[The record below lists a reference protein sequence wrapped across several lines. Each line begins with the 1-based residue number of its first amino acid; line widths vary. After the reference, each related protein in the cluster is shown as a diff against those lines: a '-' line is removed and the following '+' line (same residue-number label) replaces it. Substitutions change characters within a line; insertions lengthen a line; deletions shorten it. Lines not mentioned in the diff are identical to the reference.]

1 MGVPGVVGD
10 EVRWRMPRPGVPSQS
25 RWRTA
30 GKCEKSANR
39 PARTLRKEASAD
51 GAVLWEVSALVRV
64 QAGRRS
70 SSPEWRG
77 CTATRS
83 SCGFVANALD
93 TPKCRADARV
103 CGRPAASWWTGN
115 SRPIAGWPRAIRVVE
130 GSLAAHASPTATTPY
145 GVEMHRLGSARHISR
160 HRQAVCRCRLFLPG
174 HFRRY
179 RPSSL
184 RTLRACEPPMPQSAD
199 VAAAMESSTAA
210 TGDRATESNPSE
222 LQVADSARG
231 WFGSLRTS
239 IYRMQCR
246 DDVKRTRSVLQ
257 HGLSRGWPLP
267 AALLNALMA
276 RCLSMG
282 EAEAALRFFDEFAT
296 ACSEGPTV
304 ECHTTRIT
312 AYGHLGRPQEAL
324 RVFQELRQAAREQRH
339 CDDGGHAGDTAED
352 DHTAGVDVEPAAA
365 AATPA
370 ATDGTPA
377 ARPPTD
383 HRERRQPADG
393 RTASAETAL
402 KATPVDARRDSTVSD
417 DPHRSTAHGSARA
430 IAPNANTY
438 NAVIAACLSAGK
450 WNTAQSLLRQMVDE
464 DHLAPNDVTYNTI
477 LNWHART
484 GDVDSME
491 QVRQRMRQ
499 AGCQPSLVTYSTL
512 IKGYARA
519 RQMDRARATME
530 EALSRRDL
538 QPDARLFNTLID
550 GYVSCLHWE
559 AAVEVLNEMMARGVP
574 PDPHTYTQVLKV
586 CVRAGR
592 LDRAERLL
600 ERIPPPWPLH
610 VYTLMISAYGAA
622 GRLGSALATARRMR
636 ADGVPE
642 NEVSYAACM
651 GACLNAHEPE
661 LALSTY
667 ERMRREQPDLR
678 PDVVLFTLCIRAHG
692 LRGRVDECLH
702 IYDAMCRARIWPNV
716 VTHNALIEASV
727 RAGAAGSACR
737 SLKRLLRSTHSP
749 DRHTYAALLCACLPD
764 ARQQLNFLARAWDAL
779 RQARRNPTGHLYIA
793 VLQLSMFMR
802 EYALAERVL
811 ADRLAG
817 AVSVGKQ
824 HEEEARAYES
834 VLVATVDNA
843 LGRPTPPSPGA

>member
-1 MGVPGVVGD
+1 MGVPEVVGD
-10 EVRWRMPRPGVPSQS
+10 EVRWRTSERGVRSPS

-30 GKCEKSANR
+30 GKCEKPATR
-39 PARTLRKEASAD
+39 PVKTLGKEVSVNVAVAS
-51 GAVLWEVSALVRV
+51 EVSASVRV

-77 CTATRS
+77 CTATVPLS
-83 SCGFVANALD
+83 GFVVNALD
-93 TPKCRADARV
+93 APKRRVDVRV
-103 CGRPAASWWTGN
+103 CGGPAASWWTGN
-115 SRPIAGWPRAIRVVE
+115 SRSITGGPRAIRVVE
-130 GSLAAHASPTATTPY
+130 GSLAAHASPSAASQY
-145 GVEMHRLGSARHISR
+145 GIEVHRLGSAPHISR
-160 HRQAVCRCRLFLPG
+160 HRQPAGRCRLFPSG

-184 RTLRACEPPMPQSAD
+184 RALRACEPSVPQPAD
-199 VAAAMESSTAA
+199 VAAAMRSSTAA
-210 TGDRATESNPSE
+210 TGDHATESTPSE
-222 LQVADSARG
+222 PQVADSARA
-231 WFGSLRTS
+231 WLESLRTS
-239 IYRMQCR
+239 THRMQCR
-246 DDVKRTRSVLQ
+246 DDVRRTRSVLQ

-282 EAEAALRFFDEFAT
+282 DAEAALRLFDEFAT

-304 ECHTTRIT
+304 ECCTTRIA
-312 AYGHLGRPQEAL
+312 AYGHLGRAQEAL
-324 RVFQELRQAAREQRH
+324 RVFQALRRAARERRC
-339 CDDGGHAGDTAED
+339 CDDGGHASDAGED

-370 ATDGTPA
+370 AADGRA
-377 ARPPTD
+377 AVRPPTD
-383 HRERRQPADG
+383 HRERRQPADA
-393 RTASAETAL
+393 RRASTETTL
-402 KATPVDARRDSTVSD
+402 KTTPADARRNNTVSD
-417 DPHRSTAHGSARA
+417 HRHRSAAHDSARA

-464 DHLAPNDVTYNTI
+464 DHLTPNDITYNTI
-477 LNWHART
+477 LNWHARN
-484 GDVDSME
+484 GDVESME

-519 RQMDRARATME
+519 RQMDRARAIAE

-538 QPDARLFNTLID
+538 QPDVRLFNTLIH

-559 AAVEVLNEMMARGVP
+559 AAIGVLDEMVTRGVP
-574 PDPHTYTQVLKV
+574 PNPHTYTQVLKV
-586 CVRAGR
+586 CVRTGR

-600 ERIPPPWPLH
+600 ERIPLPWPLH

-622 GRLGSALATARRMR
+622 GRLGSALATARQMR

-651 GACLNAHEPE
+651 GACLDAHEPE

-667 ERMRREQPDLR
+667 EHMRRERPDLR

-702 IYDAMCRARIWPNV
+702 IYDTMCRARIWPNV

-727 RAGAAGSACR
+727 RAGAAGTACR

-749 DRHTYAALLCACLPD
+749 DHHTYAALLCACLPD

-779 RQARRNPTGHLYIA
+779 RQARRNPTGPLYIA

-817 AVSVGKQ
+817 AVSIGKQ
-824 HEEEARAYES
+824 YEKEALAYES
-834 VLVATVDNA
+834 VLVATVDDA
-843 LGRPTPPSPGA
+843 LGRPALPSPGA